1 MSGAETGRT
10 LVTADFAGRP
20 CRFQLRL
27 GEMAELERL
36 CGAGIG
42 AIFMRLGAHQF
53 SHRDVWDTIRL
64 GLEGGGMSGLAASA
78 LVLRYQDEPLMDY
91 LPLAGRIVAAAVN
104 GVPRESGVPQA
115 SGAAGNA
122 AAEGEGTAAPAT
134 SRSSTAPGR
143 SRASRRRTSAG

>member
-1 MSGAETGRT
+1 MSAAETGRT

-42 AIFMRLGAHQF
+42 AIFMRLGTHQF

-64 GLEGGGMSGLAASA
+64 GLEGGGLSGVAASA
-78 LVLRYQDEPLMDY
+78 LVLRYQDEPLMDF

-104 GVPRESGVPQA
+104 GVPKA
-115 SGAAGNA
+115 ADAAGNA
-122 AAEGEGTAAPAT
+122 ATEGEGTTAPAT

-143 SRASRRRTSAG
+143 SRDSRRRRSAG

>member
-10 LVTADFAGRP
+10 LVTAPFAGRS

-42 AIFMRLGAHQF
+42 AIFMRLGTHQF
-53 SHRDVWDTIRL
+53 THRDVWDAIRL
-64 GLEGGGMSGLAASA
+64 GLEGGGMSGVAASA

-91 LPLAGRIVAAAVN
+91 LPLAGQIVAAAVN
-104 GVPRESGVPQA
+104 GVPKA
-115 SGAAGNA
+115 SAAGKA
-122 AAEGEGTAAPAT
+122 ATEGESQADPAT
-134 SRSSTAPGR
+134 SRSSSRPGR
-143 SRASRRRTSAG
+143 SRASRRTTSAG

>member
-53 SHRDVWDTIRL
+53 THRDVWDTIRL

-104 GVPRESGVPQA
+104 GVPQD
-115 SGAAGNA
+115 GAAGNA
-122 AAEGEGTAAPAT
+122 GAEGEGTAAPAT

-143 SRASRRRTSAG
+143 SRASRRRPSAG

>member
-1 MSGAETGRT
+1 MSAAETGRT

-42 AIFMRLGAHQF
+42 AIFMRLGTHQF

-64 GLEGGGMSGLAASA
+64 GLEGGGLSGVAASA
-78 LVLRYQDEPLMDY
+78 LVLRYQDEPLMEY

-104 GVPRESGVPQA
+104 GVPKTA
-115 SGAAGNA
+115 DAAGNA
-122 AAEGEGTAAPAT
+122 ATEGEEKADPAT

-143 SRASRRRTSAG
+143 SRDSRRRRSAG

>member
-1 MSGAETGRT
+1 M
-10 LVTADFAGRP
+10 TADFAGRP

-42 AIFMRLGAHQF
+42 AIFMRLGTHQF

-64 GLEGGGMSGLAASA
+64 GLEGGRMSGLAASA

-104 GVPRESGVPQA
+104 GVPKDN
-115 SGAAGNA
+115 AAGNA
-122 AAEGEGTAAPAT
+122 AAEGESPAAPAT

>member
-27 GEMAELERL
+27 GEIAELERL

-42 AIFMRLGAHQF
+42 AIFMRLGTHQF

-64 GLEGGGMSGLAASA
+64 GLEGGGLSGVAASA
-78 LVLRYQDEPLMDY
+78 LVLRYQDEPLMEY

-104 GVPRESGVPQA
+104 GVPKA
-115 SGAAGNA
+115 ADAAGNA
-122 AAEGEGTAAPAT
+122 ATEGEETADPAT

-143 SRASRRRTSAG
+143 SRASRRRRSAG

>member
-1 MSGAETGRT
+1 M
-10 LVTADFAGRP
+10 
-20 CRFQLRL
+20 
-27 GEMAELERL
+27 
-36 CGAGIG
+36 
-42 AIFMRLGAHQF
+42 
-53 SHRDVWDTIRL
+53 WDTIRL
-64 GLEGGGMSGLAASA
+64 GLEGAGGLSGIAASA

-104 GVPRESGVPQA
+104 GVPKE
-115 SGAAGNA
+115 GAAGNA